1 MKPTEISILDLANE
15 LKRLANGVVREVQ
28 RDSELACLSNLH
40 AIKPLVQFLSETLAS
55 ELQLP
60 GHQPEVRQV
69 SEPAS
74 EPSKNPIGFSQPTC
88 SSKENEVK
96 GNVAAHDLDV
106 RYENLRLAIAEHF
119 SENCEPSVPLYM
131 VDLALEAIAAV
142 LRGEGSVLIDLPPGV
157 TWRDELT
164 VSAQSAID
172 SLCLGAFV
180 DLCRSKNT

>member
-1 MKPTEISILDLANE
+1 
-15 LKRLANGVVREVQ
+15 
-28 RDSELACLSNLH
+28 
-40 AIKPLVQFLSETLAS
+40 
-55 ELQLP
+55 
-60 GHQPEVRQV
+60 
-69 SEPAS
+69 
-74 EPSKNPIGFSQPTC
+74 
-88 SSKENEVK
+88 VK

>member
-1 MKPTEISILDLANE
+1 MRTFVW
-15 LKRLANGVVREVQ
+15 R
-28 RDSELACLSNLH
+28 
-40 AIKPLVQFLSETLAS
+40 
-55 ELQLP
+55 
-60 GHQPEVRQV
+60 
-69 SEPAS
+69 
-74 EPSKNPIGFSQPTC
+74 
-88 SSKENEVK
+88 
-96 GNVAAHDLDV
+96 
-106 RYENLRLAIAEHF
+106 IAEHF

-180 DLCRSKNT
+180 DLCRSKNK